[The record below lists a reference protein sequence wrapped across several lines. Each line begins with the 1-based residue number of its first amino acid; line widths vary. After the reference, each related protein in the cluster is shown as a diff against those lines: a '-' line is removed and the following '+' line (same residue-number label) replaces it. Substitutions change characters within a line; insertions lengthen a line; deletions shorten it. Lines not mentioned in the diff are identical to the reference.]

1 MAPAVSGDSVFRDLQ
16 QFVELHGANE
26 LFSGQEEAR
35 QGQVVGEDE
44 DDVLDSVI
52 SLLELPH
59 TEGMMRVLEEQDEL
73 CTKREQRVAQC
84 QGIGVGRLKDFFKER
99 MELIQRHAREE
110 PPQPE
115 DCEDFTAMLEEVEEL
130 ERYHSEETVEQA
142 CQLLQNIQEHF
153 CDDIDTRDVMPQ
165 CLNVYKEFSDLVK
178 TLAEW
183 GLFEYDRRDD
193 EWSTRYDT
201 ANTQVERLADN
212 MINRT
217 LIAQEVQQCQAD
229 ARELGVLLQDYADQW
244 KELDRCVHQP
254 CCVRVLDLL

>member
-1 MAPAVSGDSVFRDLQ
+1 VAPAVSADSFFRGLQ

-59 TEGMMRVLEEQDEL
+59 TEGMMRVLEEKDEL

-99 MELIQRHAREE
+99 MQLMQRHAREE

-115 DCEDFTAMLEEVEEL
+115 DDEDFTAMLEEVQDL
-130 ERYHSEETVEQA
+130 SMDHSEETVEAA
-142 CQLLQNIQEHF
+142 CQLLQNINENL
-153 CDDIDTRDVMPQ
+153 CDTDNGGVLTQ

-178 TLAEW
+178 TLADW
-183 GLFEYDRRDD
+183 DLFEYDRRGD
-193 EWSTRYDT
+193 EWSARYDT

-229 ARELGVLLQDYADQW
+229 ARELGVLLQDYADKW

-254 CCVRVLDLL
+254 FCVRVLDLL